1 MRSWGSWGCEAGRLN
16 RGVLATV
23 ERVGGEAAHPTG
35 AANVSRI
42 YGLHPFCKKKIEC
55 PPKVMFACIYSACL
69 VSVLS
74 ALALM

>member
-1 MRSWGSWGCEAGRLN
+1 MNED
-16 RGVLATV
+16 
-23 ERVGGEAAHPTG
+23 ERIFLLVVNIEILFHT
-35 AANVSRI
+35 RI